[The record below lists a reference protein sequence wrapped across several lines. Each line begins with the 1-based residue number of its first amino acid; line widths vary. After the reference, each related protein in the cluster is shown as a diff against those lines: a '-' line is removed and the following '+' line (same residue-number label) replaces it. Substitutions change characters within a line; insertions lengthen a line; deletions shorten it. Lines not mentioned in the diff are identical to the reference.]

1 LNLAVR
7 ELLREQSVN
16 GSGNVRSSENS
27 IQVDIPLAM
36 PDPRDIID
44 IASTNIAPATSNSD
58 EKSASREPRKF
69 LSVWF
74 RCCHTYGRMNR
85 NKDHTAYEGRCPKC
99 GARVHAGI
107 GPNGTSQRMFEAG

>member
-1 LNLAVR
+1 
-7 ELLREQSVN
+7 
-16 GSGNVRSSENS
+16 
-27 IQVDIPLAM
+27 M

-44 IASTNIAPATSNSD
+44 IESMNIAPATPSSG
-58 EKSASREPRKF
+58 STPSSREPRKF

-85 NKDHTAYEGRCPKC
+85 NKDQTAYEGRCPKC
-99 GARVHAGI
+99 GAKVHAAI